1 MQEEPTLFWSSFLED
16 GIWCFTVLLRKN
28 FTDMNAIFPQL
39 LPFFDS
45 TDRSPWQG
53 STGNGFCFNKVKLSP
68 FHLFGCTDSV
78 PFSHHYQFLS
88 FFANLYPAC
97 SLLLD
102 NLLFRFDAVVHFAGL
117 KAVGESVQKP
127 LLYYDNN
134 VIGTVNLLEVMSAH
148 GCKKVFT
155 ILHIIFLLE
164 PPF

>member
-1 MQEEPTLFWSSFLED
+1 MAY
-16 GIWCFTVLLRKN
+16 GVLPFCYEN
-28 FTDMNAIFPQL
+28 FTDINATFQQL

-45 TDRSPWQG
+45 AGRSPWQG
-53 STGNGFCFNKVKLSP
+53 STGNGFCFNKVKLPP
-68 FHLFGCTDSV
+68 FQLFCCTDSV
-78 PFSHHYQFLS
+78 PFSIPF

-164 PPF
+164 PPFQIVFFFLNLSADVC

>member
-1 MQEEPTLFWSSFLED
+1 M
-16 GIWCFTVLLRKN
+16 
-28 FTDMNAIFPQL
+28 
-39 LPFFDS
+39 
-45 TDRSPWQG
+45 
-53 STGNGFCFNKVKLSP
+53 
-68 FHLFGCTDSV
+68 
-78 PFSHHYQFLS
+78 
-88 FFANLYPAC
+88 YPAC

-164 PPF
+164 PPFLNCSLFSEFVCRCMLGCYFDLNVGLLIRSFFIYFYFNSVVTCALKSTN

>member
-1 MQEEPTLFWSSFLED
+1 MAY
-16 GIWCFTVLLRKN
+16 GVLPFCYEN
-28 FTDMNAIFPQL
+28 FTDINATFQQL